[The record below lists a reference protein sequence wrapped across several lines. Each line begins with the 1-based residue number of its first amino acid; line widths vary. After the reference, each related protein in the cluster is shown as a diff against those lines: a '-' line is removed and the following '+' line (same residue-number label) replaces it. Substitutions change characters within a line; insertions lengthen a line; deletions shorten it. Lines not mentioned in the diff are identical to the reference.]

1 MTAAAANPVY
11 FDPFDAG
18 IKANPYEVY
27 RRLRDE
33 TPLYYNDRHDF
44 YLVSRYDDVLRLL
57 NDRKTFISSKGMQID
72 LIKSG
77 AVTPPGLFVNEDPPQ
92 HTRHRSAVSLLFNP
106 GHIAE
111 MEKMIRDLCA
121 ATFEPLVGSTCF
133 DLIHEVGAIVPT
145 QVVGMLIGIPE
156 QDRPKVREQVEASIQ
171 KTPNETQESY
181 ALMAGLY
188 VVFNEYLDWRIDHPS
203 DDLMTE
209 LMNIQFTD
217 DAGTTR
223 RLNRDELLSFLIMIA
238 SAGVD
243 TTNMLI
249 GWMGKRLSDYP
260 DQRQILVDDPTV
272 IPNAVEELLRF
283 ESPSY
288 HVARV
293 ASKDTEFHGQ
303 VVPEGSCVL
312 GLQGA
317 ANRDDRVFDDPDTLD
332 VRRSIGRTLAFGYG
346 AHHCLGSALAR
357 LEGRIVLEEMLK
369 RFPTWQVDNENARLT
384 PGYSTRGYESLPI
397 FV

>member
-1 MTAAAANPVY
+1 
-11 FDPFDAG
+11 
-18 IKANPYEVY
+18 
-27 RRLRDE
+27 
-33 TPLYYNDRHDF
+33 
-44 YLVSRYDDVLRLL
+44 
-57 NDRKTFISSKGMQID
+57 
-72 LIKSG
+72 
-77 AVTPPGLFVNEDPPQ
+77 
-92 HTRHRSAVSLLFNP
+92 
-106 GHIAE
+106 
-111 MEKMIRDLCA
+111 
-121 ATFEPLVGSTCF
+121 
-133 DLIHEVGAIVPT
+133 
-145 QVVGMLIGIPE
+145 
-156 QDRPKVREQVEASIQ
+156 
-171 KTPNETQESY
+171 
-181 ALMAGLY
+181 
-188 VVFNEYLDWRIDHPS
+188 
-203 DDLMTE
+203 
-209 LMNIQFTD
+209 
-217 DAGTTR
+217 
-223 RLNRDELLSFLIMIA
+223 
-238 SAGVD
+238 VD

>member
-1 MTAAAANPVY
+1 
-11 FDPFDAG
+11 
-18 IKANPYEVY
+18 
-27 RRLRDE
+27 
-33 TPLYYNDRHDF
+33 
-44 YLVSRYDDVLRLL
+44 
-57 NDRKTFISSKGMQID
+57 
-72 LIKSG
+72 
-77 AVTPPGLFVNEDPPQ
+77 
-92 HTRHRSAVSLLFNP
+92 VSLLFNP

-121 ATFEPLVGSTCF
+121 STFEPLVGHDRF

-171 KTPNETQESY
+171 KSPEETRESY

-209 LMNIQFTD
+209 LMNIDFTD
-217 DAGTTR
+217 DAGITR

-260 DQRQILVDDPTV
+260 DQRRMLVDDPSA
-272 IPNAVEELLRF
+272 IPNAVEEILRF

-317 ANRDDRVFDDPDTLD
+317 ANRDDRVFENPDTLD
-332 VRRSIGRTLAFGYG
+332 VRRAIGRTLAFGYG

-369 RFPTWQVDNENARLT
+369 RFPTWQVDDANAKLT
-384 PGYSTRGYESLPI
+384 PGYSTRGYERLPLL
-397 FV
+397 V

>member
-1 MTAAAANPVY
+1 MTVAARPVY
-11 FDPFDAG
+11 FDPFDAD
-18 IKANPYEVY
+18 IKANPYATY
-27 RRLRDE
+27 RRLRDDA
-33 TPLYYNDRHDF
+33 PLYYNDRYDF

-77 AVTPPGLFVNEDPPQ
+77 AVTPPGLFVNEDAPQ

-111 MEKMIRDLCA
+111 METMIRDLCA
-121 ATFEPLVGSTCF
+121 TTFDAFVGSRGF
-133 DLIHEVGAIVPT
+133 DLIHEVGAVVPT

-156 QDRPKVREQVEASIQ
+156 EDLPKVREQVEASIQ
-171 KTPNETQESY
+171 KSPDETQESY
-181 ALMAGLY
+181 AMMAALY
-188 VVFNEYLDWRIDHPS
+188 VVFNEYLDWRVDHPS
-203 DDLMTE
+203 DDLMTQ
-209 LMNIQFTD
+209 LMNVEFTD
-217 DAGTTR
+217 DTDTTR
-223 RLNRDELLSFLIMIA
+223 RLTRDELLSFLIMIA
-238 SAGVD
+238 SAGID
-243 TTNMLI
+243 TTSMLI
-249 GWMGKRLSDYP
+249 GWMGKRLSDFP
-260 DQRQILVDDPTV
+260 DQRQILVDDPSV

-293 ASKDTEFHGQ
+293 AAKDTEFHGQ
-303 VVPEGSCVL
+303 RVPEGSCVL

-317 ANRDDRVFDDPDTLD
+317 ANRDDRVFDDPDTLN
-332 VRRSIGRTLAFGYG
+332 VRRHITRTLAFGYG

-357 LEGRIVLEEMLK
+357 LEGRVVLEEMLK
-369 RFPTWQVDNENARLT
+369 RFPTWQVDDSRAKLT